1 MPRQNVPV
9 VFEEGTSNEGDFEKR
24 GRRSGDPHVWRFE
37 ESPTA
42 EGSQRRASFTS
53 QTQPIYNVIE
63 TTMAGQKPR
72 RGTPTIMAM
81 T

>member
-1 MPRQNVPV
+1 MKGILRNAAAGAAIRMCDVSKRALRQ
-9 VFEEGTSNEGDFEKR
+9 R
-24 GRRSGDPHVWRFE
+24 
-37 ESPTA
+37 
-42 EGSQRRASFTS
+42 GSQRRASFTS